1 MNCKQG
7 DLAII
12 VRSEVA
18 PEFIG
23 RIVRLGGPV
32 TMLEI
37 PGWFIDGEPLDGRY
51 WLVADR
57 CVRPIR
63 DQPGDDETLALAGRP
78 VPAAHAPT

>member
-1 MNCKQG
+1 MNCEQG

-37 PGWFIDGEPLDGRY
+37 PCWFIDGPPPAGHF
-51 WLVADR
+51 WCVADR

-63 DQPGDDETLALAGRP
+63 DQPGDDETLAWAG
-78 VPAAHAPT
+78 VPRAVTA